1 MLVLIYIKGVIK
13 MKNVL
18 TGHKKIRYRKRLLLN
33 IPDEIHMTIVHMAD
47 HKGITITK
55 YVLQAVA
62 EQILK
67 DKMYE

>member
-1 MLVLIYIKGVIK
+1 
-13 MKNVL
+13 
-18 TGHKKIRYRKRLLLN
+18 
-33 IPDEIHMTIVHMAD
+33 MAD